1 MIIPSINSEYPMKT
15 TASHRYLD
23 QKPGTSGLRK
33 RVSVFQQ
40 ADYLETYIQS
50 IFDCNPDFIG
60 GKICLG
66 GDGRF
71 YNDVAINTIVG
82 MAAAN
87 GVSEVILGRD
97 GILSTPA
104 CSHIIRKRK
113 LDGGFVLSASHN
125 PGGPDGDFGIKLN
138 LANGGPAPAHV
149 TDKIHQQSCELE
161 HYKKRAV
168 SFDFT
173 QIGTQKI
180 GGFTLRIIDPVVDY
194 ADLMEN
200 CFDFSAIRDLLS
212 GEFEMSFDAL
222 HAVTGPYAVEI
233 FCNRLGVD
241 KAAVRNAVPLPDFGG
256 GHPDPNPV
264 HAKTLFDIM
273 FGPDAPQF
281 GAASDGDGDRYI
293 ALGPKQYVSPSDSLA
308 IIAANAHLAPGYKA
322 GIRGIARSMPTSR
335 AADKVAE
342 KLGIPC
348 FETPTGW
355 KYFGNLLEAGKI
367 TICGEE
373 SAGTSSD
380 HIREKDGLWAILMWL
395 NILAIREQSLAEIV
409 SDHWRTYGRHY
420 YTRHDY
426 EAVDAES
433 AKAVMESLRGQLATL
448 PGQSILGETITQADS
463 FSYTDPVDG
472 STADNQGLRVY
483 FESGSRIVF
492 RLSGTGTVGATVRL
506 YVERYEGRDGDHGY
520 DLAEA
525 TENLAEIANQLT
537 DLKVTLGRNAP
548 SVIS

>member
-1 MIIPSINSEYPMKT
+1 MKT
-15 TASHRYLD
+15 IASNRYLD

-50 IFDCNPDFIG
+50 IFDCNPELIG

-66 GDGRF
+66 GDGRY
-71 YNDVAINTIVG
+71 YNDVAINVIIG

-87 GVSEVILGRD
+87 GVAEIILGKD

-104 CSHIIRKRK
+104 ASHLIRKMK

-125 PGGPDGDFGIKLN
+125 PGGPKGDFGIKLN
-138 LANGGPAPAHV
+138 LDNGGPAPAHV
-149 TDKIHQQSCELE
+149 TDKIHKTSCELE
-161 HYKKRAV
+161 HYRKIEIDLDMTQV
-168 SFDFT
+168 SE
-173 QIGTQKI
+173 QKI
-180 GGFTLRIIDPVVDY
+180 GGLTVRIIDPVVDF
-194 ADLMEN
+194 ANLMEE
-200 CFDFSAIRDLLS
+200 CFDFPAISRLLS
-212 GEFEMSFDAL
+212 GDFKMRFDAL
-222 HAVTGPYAVEI
+222 HAVTGPYAKEI
-233 FCNRLGVD
+233 FCKRLGVD
-241 KAAVRNAVPLPDFGG
+241 ASALQNARPLPDFGG

-264 HAKTLFDIM
+264 YAKALFDTM
-273 FGPDAPQF
+273 FGDDAPQF

-293 ALGPKQYVSPSDSLA
+293 VLGPNQYVSPSDSLA
-308 IIAANAHLAPGYKA
+308 IIAANAHLAPGYSD
-322 GIRGIARSMPTSR
+322 GISGIARSMPTSR
-335 AADKVAE
+335 AADQVAE
-342 KLGIPC
+342 KLSVPC

-355 KYFGNLLEAGKI
+355 KYFGNLLEAGHI

-395 NILAIREQSLAEIV
+395 NILAARGQSVAEIV
-409 SDHWRTYGRHY
+409 NDHWKTYGRHY

-426 EAVDAES
+426 EAVDAGS
-433 AKAVMESLRGQLATL
+433 AKTVMESLRDQLAAL
-448 PGQSILGETITQADS
+448 PGQSLLGETITQADS

-472 STADNQGLRVY
+472 SVAENQGLRVY

-506 YVERYEGRDGDHGY
+506 YVERYEAKDGDHSY
-520 DLAEA
+520 DLADA

-537 DLKVTLGRNAP
+537 NLKATLGRDAP